1 MEDPDSTAQLPLPS
15 LPAKPTARVIPLPH
29 RHAAQALTNTTS
41 TAKNSLA
48 TRPHSSDRQTS
59 RHQTARKKNSLW
71 YALYFPQLAQLNKSQ
86 QKKYLHELAG
96 LIQSVSSTVSFH
108 PLSLI
113 CEVRSSLKYFA
124 GIDTIHNELQQLLG
138 TQLKAWGL
146 ASDFLYAASPTV
158 TGSLLLARS
167 GHNVLVYQKDNLR
180 SVLGKLPVEVLQ
192 LDKEP
197 DRRLYNMGVRYLRDI
212 WRLPGD
218 GLRKRFG
225 SNFVNQLN
233 KALGTVAEP
242 TRNYLPP
249 PAFATSY
256 ELPYEL
262 ERLDQLLP
270 LADEML
276 AQLCDFLRQRDL
288 STSHLLFSLLHE
300 KRSCTEIH
308 IGLRQASRSRE
319 HLMLL
324 LETHFNNLTIP
335 APIIAIKIEVKS
347 FDAFIAHSDSL
358 LPEQGQSAT
367 GPYNDSKLEL
377 FIEQL
382 RIRLGE
388 HHIKG
393 INSIAQHCP
402 EYASQQFDLKELN
415 DTQKN
420 CSISIKQAI
429 ANPRPF
435 WLLQDPVQLSVKK
448 GQLYHR
454 KAISIISGPERIETC
469 WWSGS
474 DIRRDYYVAKEANGS
489 RLWIYREKAAE
500 KSWYLH
506 GIFA

>member
-15 LPAKPTARVIPLPH
+15 LPAKSTARVIHLPH
-29 RHAAQALTNTTS
+29 RQAAQVLTNTTS
-41 TAKNSLA
+41 TAKSSLV
-48 TRPHSSDRQTS
+48 TKPHSSDHQTS
-59 RHQTARKKNSLW
+59 RQQKTRKKNKLW
-71 YALYFPQLAQLNKSQ
+71 YALYFPQLGPLERSQ
-86 QKKYLHELAG
+86 QEEYLHELAG

-113 CEVRSSLKYFA
+113 CEIRSSLKYFA
-124 GIDTIHNELQQLLG
+124 GIDTIHNKLQQLLR

-146 ASDFLYAASPTV
+146 TKDFLYAASPTV

-167 GHNVLVYQKDNLR
+167 GHNVLVYQKGNLR
-180 SVLGKLPVEVLQ
+180 SALGKLPVDVLK

-197 DRRLYNMGVRYLRDI
+197 GRRLYNMGVRHLRDI
-212 WRLPGD
+212 WRLPGS

-225 SNFVNQLN
+225 SNFINQLN

-256 ELPYEL
+256 EFPYEL

-276 AQLCDFLRQRDL
+276 TQLCNFLRQRDL

-308 IGLRQASRSRE
+308 IGLRQASRCRE

-335 APIIAIKIEVKS
+335 APITAMKVEVKN

-358 LPEQGQSAT
+358 LAEQGKPAT
-367 GPYNDSKLEL
+367 EPYNDSKLEL

-393 INSIAQHCP
+393 VNSVAQHCP

-415 DTQKN
+415 DSQKN
-420 CSISIKQAI
+420 ASIDIKQVI
-429 ANPRPF
+429 SNPRPF
-435 WLLQDPVQLSVKK
+435 WLLQDPVQLSIKK
-448 GQLYHR
+448 GKLYHR

-469 WWSGS
+469 WWSGKH
-474 DIRRDYYVAKEANGS
+474 IRRDYYVAKEANGS
-489 RLWIYREKAAE
+489 RLWIYREKTAE
-500 KSWYLH
+500 RNWYLH
-506 GIFA
+506 GVFA